1 MSEIGA
7 IDRRAPRSDQLDNGH
22 ARHRQSVVRGRFS
35 LVAMGIAAMAEWKF
49 EGDLPTPR
57 PVQDEEIQLLL
68 ADPSFIKLVLSMVH
82 SETEGEKQCA

>member
-22 ARHRQSVVRGRFS
+22 ARHRKSVVRGRFC

-57 PVQDEEIQLLL
+57 PVQDEESWLLCAL
-68 ADPSFIKLVLSMVH
+68 VPSTILNVRQTH
-82 SETEGEKQCA
+82 STEELDQ